1 VVVLDSPAEFF
12 TRKED
17 DLDAFVYSA
26 EAGSAW
32 TLIYPAYSVAVPH
45 PDVRAVPLAY
55 AVARGDSEL
64 VDFVNTWIELK
75 KKDQTIEGLYNY
87 WILGKNP
94 AAREPRW
101 SVIRNVLHWVE

>member
-1 VVVLDSPAEFF
+1 MVLESPVEFF

-17 DLDAFVYSA
+17 DLDAMVLTA

-45 PDVRAVPLAY
+45 PDIQAVPVAY
-55 AVARGDSEL
+55 PVARGDSPLIE
-64 VDFVNTWIELK
+64 FVNTWIELK
-75 KKDQTIEGLYNY
+75 KNDQTIEGLYNY
-87 WILGKNP
+87 WILGQNP
-94 AAREPRW
+94 KAREPRW